1 MSGVNF
7 LEKLLDGV
15 DVEWK
20 PLGEVGVFIR
30 GNGLQKKDFVEEGF
44 PAIHYGQI
52 YTKYSLSAENTFSF
66 VSNELANKLKQAKYN
81 DLLLATTSEND
92 EDVVKPLAWLG
103 TSCRIPD
110 DCIDKKR
117 YPLFMARTV
126 LQELIESL
134 QSNWGE
140 LPC

>member
-1 MSGVNF
+1 MSEMSF

-66 VSNELANKLKQAKYN
+66 VSN
-81 DLLLATTSEND
+81 
-92 EDVVKPLAWLG
+92 
-103 TSCRIPD
+103 
-110 DCIDKKR
+110 
-117 YPLFMARTV
+117 
-126 LQELIESL
+126 
-134 QSNWGE
+134 
-140 LPC
+140 